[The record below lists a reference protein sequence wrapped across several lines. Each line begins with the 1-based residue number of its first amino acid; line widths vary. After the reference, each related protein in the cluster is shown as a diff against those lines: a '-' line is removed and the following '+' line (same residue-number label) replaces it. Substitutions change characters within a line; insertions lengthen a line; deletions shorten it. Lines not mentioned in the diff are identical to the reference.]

1 MSTEVNQTT
10 PVIWRTGKKVTLRPH
25 REEDLTVYQRW
36 INDPAINQYLM
47 VTWPMHKL
55 GQREWLEKVSG
66 NDPDNIRVAIWSQE
80 DSPRLIGNT
89 ELCLDMSKQS
99 AVTGTLIGFT
109 ADHGKGYATE
119 AKMLLLDYAFNW
131 RGMRKVTSP
140 ILAANG
146 ASQRYAQKC
155 GYRHMATIEQ
165 EHFRDGKWIDEVQ
178 YVVFR
183 NEWLPLWEKYK
194 KDL

>member
-1 MSTEVNQTT
+1 MTGMKSEET
-10 PVIWRTGKKVTLRPH
+10 PIIWRTGKKVTLRPY
-25 REEDLTVYQRW
+25 REEDLPVYQRW
-36 INDPAINQYLM
+36 INDQAIHQHLM
-47 VTWPMHKL
+47 VTWPMHMT
-55 GQREWLEKVSG
+55 GQRAWFEKATA
-66 NDPDNIRVAIWSQE
+66 NDPNDLSVAIWTIE
-80 DSPRLIGNT
+80 DQPRLIGNT
-89 ELCLDMSKQS
+89 ALRLNAQKQS
-99 AVTGTLIGFT
+99 GTTGTLIGNT
-109 ADHGKGYATE
+109 SDHGKGFATD

-140 ILAANG
+140 ILATNG

-183 NEWLPLWEKYK
+183 NDWLPLWEKYK
-194 KDL
+194 QDL

>member
-1 MSTEVNQTT
+1 MSTIDT
-10 PVIWRTGKKVTLRPH
+10 PIIWRTGHKVTLRPH
-25 REEDLTVYQRW
+25 REEGLPVYQRW

-47 VTWPMHKL
+47 VTWPMHMA
-55 GQREWLEKVSG
+55 GQRSWFEKATA
-66 NDPDNIRVAIWSQE
+66 NDPDSLSVAIWSIE
-80 DSPRLIGNT
+80 DQPRLIGNT
-89 ELCLDMSKQS
+89 ALILNIRNQS
-99 AVTGTLIGFT
+99 ATTGTLIGDKS
-109 ADHGKGYATE
+109 DHGKGYATD

-140 ILAANG
+140 ILAPNG
-146 ASQRYAQKC
+146 ASQRYAEKC

-183 NEWLPLWEKYK
+183 DEWLPLWEEYQKA
-194 KDL
+194 L